1 MNMKRLLIVILLVFA
16 CFLMADEIA
25 IFTKIQGQIYS
36 EVDSTKIIYQIGDVI
51 ENNTTIYSETDSYAL
66 VHYKFT
72 NGTLRVFPNS
82 AVNIVSIDSL
92 NTKVTLTSG
101 KILNDLNEKIT
112 GSYTVET
119 NSTVASVRGT
129 AFEVFL
135 TEEGTDINVVDGNV
149 DVLNKMSGLTHSL
162 KANQR
167 LLSKNSGELIELTA
181 EGNPLPNE
189 DEPEEIEDSSNNNT
203 GQSSSGGFK
212 LPSLALPSSPS
223 SSQDVII
230 NKPAKEEKKKEEPA
244 KQVVKD
250 KSELVKLDQN
260 SFPIAIVL
268 KIKGDL
274 TLIRD
279 SKELKCSV
287 GTRLENKD
295 IVRTNDNSLALI
307 KFVDNS
313 SQIRVFSNSEVLINA
328 EQDREVLNKNLKLE
342 DGSILS
348 KVNSK
353 ITGKYSVSTTSTIAS
368 VRGTEFLVELTDGIT
383 KVTGFS
389 GKVEVENVKTGEKML
404 VTKGDTVTSTG
415 EGKIDRQKTEKIP
428 EEVNEELQETE
439 TDNTMRI
446 QFENEEGA
454 IKTIILEF

>member
-1 MNMKRLLIVILLVFA
+1 MFLISSSKSWD
-16 CFLMADEIA
+16 C
-25 IFTKIQGQIYS
+25 
-36 EVDSTKIIYQIGDVI
+36 
-51 ENNTTIYSETDSYAL
+51 
-66 VHYKFT
+66 
-72 NGTLRVFPNS
+72 
-82 AVNIVSIDSL
+82 VNISDNSDVNLFIFSS
-92 NTKVTLTSG
+92 K
-101 KILNDLNEKIT
+101 
-112 GSYTVET
+112 GS
-119 NSTVASVRGT
+119 
-129 AFEVFL
+129 
-135 TEEGTDINVVDGNV
+135 
-149 DVLNKMSGLTHSL
+149 
-162 KANQR
+162 
-167 LLSKNSGELIELTA
+167 
-181 EGNPLPNE
+181 
-189 DEPEEIEDSSNNNT
+189 
-203 GQSSSGGFK
+203 
-212 LPSLALPSSPS
+212 PSSPS

-287 GTRLENKD
+287 GTTLENKD